1 MIIKMGNWRYWL
13 IPGVLVLALL
23 GVGYWGYGEYMDR
36 QKLQNRAE
44 SQYQKSFYELAW
56 NMDKISGQLAQLMV
70 SSSREQGVLDLSA
83 LGRQVF
89 AAQANLGG
97 LPLALVPLSKSEKFL
112 ADTGA
117 VSYALLN
124 RTAQNNGTLTEKDY
138 KTIEEL
144 YKCSNILRE
153 DLSKLSSQVLNQEL
167 SWTQA
172 EVAAVRTQ
180 GNVEDNTI
188 VNGFQL
194 MERKME
200 EYPEIDLGEDFAQVR
215 PDVRVIRGNQDI
227 NLQQAQQIAQ
237 SWWFSPGDKHQS
249 RLAYEG
255 GGDIP
260 TYGLEF
266 PPAAQEE
273 SPVYIDVSK
282 LDGTV
287 LWAMKP
293 KTLGPE
299 KIDVS
304 QGEQNCRTF
313 LEQHEFPE
321 MSLVKVE
328 QEDNTGVYTFVPQQG
343 EVLLYPDQVKL
354 MVALDNGDIIGYE
367 GTPYY
372 MFHKQRDLKTP
383 RLTQEALRKKI
394 NPNLKVELIRP
405 ALIANSWDKEIL
417 TWEVRGAF
425 AEEKFVIFYNA
436 DTGQEEEIVRITPPP
451 KHQFTP
457 AG

>member
-1 MIIKMGNWRYWL
+1 MRNWRYWL
-13 IPGVLVLALL
+13 IPGILVLALI

-44 SQYQKSFYELAW
+44 SQYQKSFHELAW
-56 NMDKISGQLAQLMV
+56 QMDKISGQLAQLMV
-70 SSSREQGVLDLSA
+70 ASSREQGVLALAA

-89 AAQANLGG
+89 AAQANLGS
-97 LPLALVPLSKSEKFL
+97 LPLALVPLSRSEKFL
-112 ADTGA
+112 SDTGD

-124 RTAQNNGTLTEKDY
+124 RTAQSNGDLTEKDY

-172 EVAAVRTQ
+172 EVAAIRTQ
-180 GNVEDNTI
+180 GDVEDNTI
-188 VNGFQL
+188 VNGFRL
-194 MERKME
+194 MERKVE
-200 EYPEIDLGEDFAQVR
+200 EYPEIESEDLIQVR
-215 PDVRVIRGNQDI
+215 PDIRLIRGNQDI
-227 NLQQAQQIAQ
+227 NLEQALEAARR
-237 SWWFSPGDKHQS
+237 WWFPPGDQHEA

-255 GGDIP
+255 MGDIP

-266 PPAAQEE
+266 PAANQQE

-287 LWAMKP
+287 ISAIEPKP
-293 KTLGPE
+293 LGPQ

-304 QGEQNCRTF
+304 QGERVCRSF
-313 LEQHEFPE
+313 LEQHKFPE
-321 MSLVKVE
+321 MSLIDVS
-328 QEDNTGVYTFVPQQG
+328 QEDNTGIYTFVPQQG

-354 MVALDNGDIIGYE
+354 MVGLDNGEVMGFE

-372 MFHKQRDLKTP
+372 MYHKERNLKTP
-383 RLTQEALRKKI
+383 KISQESLRKQL
-394 NPNLKVELIRP
+394 NPHLNVTQIRP
-405 ALIANSWDKEIL
+405 ALIANKWDQETL
-417 TWEVRGAF
+417 CWEVRGNF
-425 AEEKFVIFYNA
+425 ADEKFLIFYNA
-436 DTGQEEEIVRITPPP
+436 ETGSEEEIVRVTPPP
-451 KHQFTP
+451 MHQFTP